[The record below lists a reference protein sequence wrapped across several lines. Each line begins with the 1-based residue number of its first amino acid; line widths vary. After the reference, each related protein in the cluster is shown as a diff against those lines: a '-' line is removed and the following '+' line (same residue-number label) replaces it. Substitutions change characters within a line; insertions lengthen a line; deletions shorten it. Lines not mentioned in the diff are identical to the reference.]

1 MEAVLCSKKR
11 TDDYLW
17 VINKVRANIEA
28 FISSWILIASV
39 PFWAHSER
47 YEEGFSDA

>member
-17 VINKVRANIEA
+17 VINEVYVQTFEA
-28 FISSWILIASV
+28 FISPLILIV
-39 PFWAHSER
+39 LRLFWAHSEK
-47 YEEGFSDA
+47 YEEGF